1 MNAPIARVV
10 KGETPT
16 LLETEKANELI
27 DRLNALGAIEIRQ
40 GTKNEVIYAGDR
52 VVMTYKF
59 PPDGWTFKNV
69 VVCEEGE
76 EKTYTFLVQSS
87 L

>member
-1 MNAPIARVV
+1 MNAPIKRVV

-59 PPDGWTFKNV
+59 PPDGWEVKEVTL
-69 VVCEEGE
+69 CEDGE
-76 EKTYTFLVQSS
+76 EKTYTFLVQAAT
-87 L
+87 